1 MQFLTDTL
9 QQLRID
15 WVAVNTALVI
25 GALATVTL
33 LLQAQLRRLRRQS
46 SCDLQRV
53 FELLDLMR
61 LDTQEQMALAPTVN
75 PPAWPVADAAGS
87 VASTMPPA
95 MPPAAQPLNER
106 LPSTDWRSNDEVDY
120 RAAARLAERGTSMR
134 EIAERCGLA
143 AGEAKVLIALQQA
156 RAKRAVHA

>member
-1 MQFLTDTL
+1 MQFLTSTL
-9 QQLRID
+9 QHLRID

-25 GALATVTL
+25 IALATVTL

-61 LDTQEQMALAPTVN
+61 LDTQEQMAMAPTIN
-75 PPAWPVADAAGS
+75 PPAALPF
-87 VASTMPPA
+87 A
-95 MPPAAQPLNER
+95 MPPPASPPAPPAGR
-106 LPSTDWRSNDEVDY
+106 LALFDTRESEDVDY
-120 RAAARLAERGTSMR
+120 RTAARLAETGTSLR

-143 AGEAKVLIALQQA
+143 SGEAKVLIALQQA
-156 RAKRAVHA
+156 RAKRTVHA

>member
-1 MQFLTDTL
+1 MHFLTDTL
-9 QQLRID
+9 QQLRVD

-25 GALATVTL
+25 IALAAVTV
-33 LLQAQLRRLRRQS
+33 LLQAQLRRQRRQS

-61 LDTQEQMALAPTVN
+61 LDAQEQMALAPTIN
-75 PPAWPVADAAGS
+75 PPVEAHY
-87 VASTMPPA
+87 A
-95 MPPAAQPLNER
+95 MPPAAPPPER
-106 LPSTDWRSNDEVDY
+106 PSPAAVRGIAEDVDY

-143 AGEAKVLIALQQA
+143 SGEARVLIALQQA

>member
-1 MQFLTDTL
+1 MLFLTDTL

-25 GALATVTL
+25 IALAAVTV

-61 LDTQEQMALAPTVN
+61 LDTQEQMALAPTIN
-75 PPAWPVADAAGS
+75 PPLDTHYATA
-87 VASTMPPA
+87 
-95 MPPAAQPLNER
+95 PAAPPPER
-106 LPSTDWRSNDEVDY
+106 QSPAAVRGIAEDVDY
-120 RAAARLAERGTSMR
+120 RAAARLAERGTSLR

-143 AGEAKVLIALQQA
+143 SGEARVLIALQQA

>member
-1 MQFLTDTL
+1 MHFLTDTL
-9 QQLRID
+9 QQLRVD

-25 GALATVTL
+25 IALAAVTV

-61 LDTQEQMALAPTVN
+61 LDSQEQMALAPTIN
-75 PPAWPVADAAGS
+75 PPVE
-87 VASTMPPA
+87 VRYA
-95 MPPAAQPLNER
+95 MPPAAPPPER
-106 LPSTDWRSNDEVDY
+106 PSPAAVRGIAEDVDY

-143 AGEAKVLIALQQA
+143 SGEARVLIALQQA

>member
-1 MQFLTDTL
+1 MLLHSSYEDTDMQFLTDTL
-9 QQLRID
+9 QHLRID

-25 GALATVTL
+25 IALAAVTV

-61 LDTQEQMALAPTVN
+61 LDTQEQMASAPTIN
-75 PPAWPVADAAGS
+75 PPVEAHY
-87 VASTMPPA
+87 ASAPATPP
-95 MPPAAQPLNER
+95 PERPNPAALRGIAE
-106 LPSTDWRSNDEVDY
+106 DVDY

-143 AGEAKVLIALQQA
+143 SGEARVLIALQQA
-156 RAKRAVHA
+156 RGKRAVPA

>member
-9 QQLRID
+9 QHLRID

-25 GALATVTL
+25 IALAAVTV

-75 PPAWPVADAAGS
+75 PPFEAHYALA
-87 VASTMPPA
+87 
-95 MPPAAQPLNER
+95 PAAPPPER
-106 LPSTDWRSNDEVDY
+106 PSPAALRGIAEDVDY

-143 AGEAKVLIALQQA
+143 SGEARVLIALQQA

>member
-9 QQLRID
+9 QHLRID

-25 GALATVTL
+25 IALAAVTV

-61 LDTQEQMALAPTVN
+61 LDTQEQMAAAPTIN
-75 PPAWPVADAAGS
+75 PPAETHYALA
-87 VASTMPPA
+87 
-95 MPPAAQPLNER
+95 PAAPPPER
-106 LPSTDWRSNDEVDY
+106 PRPAAVRGIAEDVDY

-143 AGEAKVLIALQQA
+143 SGEARVLIALQQA

>member
-25 GALATVTL
+25 IALAMVTV

-61 LDTQEQMALAPTVN
+61 LDSQEQLAMAPTVN
-75 PPAWPVADAAGS
+75 SPAEAHYAIASAAPPPERPS
-87 VASTMPPA
+87 PA
-95 MPPAAQPLNER
+95 VVRGINE
-106 LPSTDWRSNDEVDY
+106 DVDY

-143 AGEAKVLIALQQA
+143 SGEARVLIALHQA

>member
-9 QQLRID
+9 QHLRID

-25 GALATVTL
+25 IALAAVTV

-75 PPAWPVADAAGS
+75 PPVEAHYALA
-87 VASTMPPA
+87 
-95 MPPAAQPLNER
+95 PAAPPPPER
-106 LPSTDWRSNDEVDY
+106 PSPAAVRGISEDVDY
-120 RAAARLAERGTSMR
+120 RTAARLAERGTSMR

-143 AGEAKVLIALQQA
+143 SGEARVLIALQQA